1 MTGVQTCALPI
12 LLAQLL
18 GLMQSPISRTA
29 RVLAAIAEKKGAA
42 QAVPEAAPEAP
53 AEAVPA

>member
-1 MTGVQTCALPI
+1 V

-29 RVLAAIAEKKGAA
+29 RVLAALAA
-42 QAVPEAAPEAP
+42 KRGGGETATDAP
-53 AEAVPA
+53 AEAEAQPA

>member
-1 MTGVQTCALPI
+1 
-12 LLAQLL
+12 
-18 GLMQSPISRTA
+18 MQSPISRTA

-42 QAVPEAAPEAP
+42 QAAPEAAAEAP